1 MELKTNDP
9 FGKVS
14 NVNPKSEDVVKTKKV
29 VTRKQPNKIETKNKS
44 DNSDNVNI
52 SKNKPDVMKNRF
64 PASANSISQRKE
76 NPVITTIGMDKYK
89 DILSKFDP
97 TLKIN
102 SNNKENVN
110 SGPNLPKDL
119 NKVNIQQRMKAYL
132 DTAKE
137 SSKLKTS
144 TVDPLLGQ
152 LRGESSESNDADFS
166 QKNDDDEDDNI
177 EESHDELKISM
188 EEHHEDTELKDND
201 SNEAKSNLD
210 QVFLPDMSDKSKTTT
225 SDNIVN
231 QLENKQEE
239 IKESH

>member
-14 NVNPKSEDVVKTKKV
+14 TITPKSEEVLKTKKV
-29 VTRKQPNKIETKNKS
+29 VARKQPNKIETKNKS
-44 DNSDNVNI
+44 DNSDNLNI
-52 SKNKPDVMKNRF
+52 RKNKPDVMKNRF

-97 TLKIN
+97 TLRIN

-110 SGPNLPKDL
+110 SGSNLPKDL
-119 NKVNIQQRMKAYL
+119 NNVKIQERMKVYL

-152 LRGESSESNDADFS
+152 LRGESSENNDADFS
-166 QKNDDDEDDNI
+166 EKVDDDEDGNI

-188 EEHHEDTELKDND
+188 EDHHEDSQLKDND
-201 SNEAKSNLD
+201 SNEEKNNSD
-210 QVFLPDMSDKSKTTT
+210 QVIFPEISDKSKSTITNDFVT
-225 SDNIVN
+225 